1 VCVCVCVCVCV
12 YNIYTSQEHPAASER
27 YHKQGSQKDIL
38 RCNILYKSQST
49 RQPKTYHMDPTDQ
62 TGKISPS

>member
-1 VCVCVCVCVCV
+1 V
-12 YNIYTSQEHPAASER
+12 YHYVSQENPATSER

-38 RCNILYKSQST
+38 RCNILYMSRGMT

-62 TGKISPS
+62 KGKISPS